1 MCFAS
6 RLIQDSLVNESR
18 DQLAFSPVHITE
30 NSHEEAMIFGTILSR
45 GPYTE
50 TKIYLIDTHLHQ
62 VLVLIV
68 ILPIPFDI

>member
-30 NSHEEAMIFGTILSR
+30 NSHGEAMRFRTFFRRVVLKQQKDIF
-45 GPYTE
+45 
-50 TKIYLIDTHLHQ
+50 D
-62 VLVLIV
+62 
-68 ILPIPFDI
+68 

>member
-30 NSHEEAMIFGTILSR
+30 NSHEEAMIFGTIFC
-45 GPYTE
+45 E
-50 TKIYLIDTHLHQ
+50 
-62 VLVLIV
+62 VLTQQEKYI
-68 ILPIPFDI
+68 